1 MRSRRLLHQRS
12 LGVLLGAALLSG
24 CGGSGSPGIQGPPPI
39 ARPNAVGTQ
48 AQFSGTLTETDV
60 NNLIA
65 AGPVSTTSSAAL
77 TEGIATGSDSAG
89 NSTFTASE
97 TAASPLRTVTTTTVA
112 TVAYQPQAS
121 GSVAVRALKTVAS
134 DSNGVVV
141 ETDYGSSNGL
151 LTNLPET
158 AGSFSNDAKATYKET
173 DPGQNLGTGGS
184 QNVTT
189 ERDVNADG
197 SYAQTTGT
205 FDFALAP
212 ATNTAQLAP
221 DFSGTLKLNNL
232 PGGRTFTFS
241 APAGG
246 TITYVYHN
254 GAGNNGAGSDTTS
267 TVPNWIPAGQTVPS
281 VETDTIAPGAAL
293 GAGCQP
299 AAKYGSTATK
309 VTQTITAAD
318 AVLGTLETR
327 VSTAYDILGAGTIC
341 ATVADTIQTFYD
353 FSEQEGPAPR
363 LFPSGSASV
372 PAETVTV
379 AETLSLQSTTAP
391 GASAVRRAPAALAG
405 GGVFVPPA
413 LIGARARNL
422 VHQLAL
428 RRLAGLRQTGGSSL

>member
-1 MRSRRLLHQRS
+1 MRSRRLFHQRS
-12 LGVLLGAALLSG
+12 LGLFLGAALLSG
-24 CGGSGSPGIQGPPPI
+24 CGGSGSPGFQGPPLI

-48 AQFSGTLTETDV
+48 AQFSGTLTETVV

-65 AGPVSTTSSAAL
+65 AGPVSTTSSANVTNAVV
-77 TEGIATGSDSAG
+77 TGSDSAG
-89 NSTFTASE
+89 NSTFTATE

-112 TVAYQPQAS
+112 TVAYQPLAS
-121 GSVAVRALKTVAS
+121 GPVAVRALKTVAT
-134 DSNGVVV
+134 DSNGVVI
-141 ETDYGSSNGL
+141 ETDYGSNNGL
-151 LTNLPET
+151 LTRLPED
-158 AGSFSNDAKATYKET
+158 AGSFANDAKATYKET
-173 DPGQNLGTGGS
+173 DPGQNLGTGGT

-189 ERDVNADG
+189 QRDVNADG

-205 FDFALAP
+205 FDFALRP
-212 ATNTAQLAP
+212 ATNTAQLAA
-221 DFSGTLKLNNL
+221 DFSGTLQLANL
-232 PGGRTFTFS
+232 PGGRTFTFR

-254 GAGNNGAGSDTTS
+254 GAANNGAGSDTTS

-293 GAGCQP
+293 DPACRP
-299 AAKYGSTATK
+299 AAKYGTSATK

-327 VSTAYDILGAGTIC
+327 VTTSYDVLGAGTIC
-341 ATVADTIQTFYD
+341 ATVADTIKTFYD

-363 LFPSGSASV
+363 LFPSGSATV

-391 GASAVRRAPAALAG
+391 GTSAARRAPAALAG
-405 GGVFVPPA
+405 AGVILPPA
-413 LIGARARNL
+413 LIAARAQHL
-422 VHQLAL
+422 VHQRAL
-428 RRLAGLRQTGGSSL
+428 QRLAGLRHTGGSSL